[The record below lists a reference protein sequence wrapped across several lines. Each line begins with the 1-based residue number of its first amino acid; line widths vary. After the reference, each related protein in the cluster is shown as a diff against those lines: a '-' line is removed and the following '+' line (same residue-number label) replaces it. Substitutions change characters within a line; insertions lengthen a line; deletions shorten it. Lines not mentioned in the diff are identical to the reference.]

1 MPGAMIGADGHF
13 FRNLLHNII
22 NHQEEHVPTEV
33 REHEGRGHTFRT
45 GVLLYLAC
53 IAVCALFFSLGFLVG
68 YNEHGSH
75 MGPTTEVVA
84 APSVTP
90 PTINPPPDSGQIA
103 PPDVAASSPSANI
116 EPQTE
121 VISSK
126 GEGPIAAT
134 HEEKPAKPLSSK
146 KQHKA
151 EAQPAPNPPSPRAVA
166 PGEVG
171 EGIMLQVA
179 ALRTKQD
186 AEAMVGV
193 LKKHGFQVFMVIP
206 DNPHAADS
214 LYRVQVGPFRTR
226 PEADKVRD
234 KLVQEGFKPF
244 VKH

>member
-1 MPGAMIGADGHF
+1 M
-13 FRNLLHNII
+13 
-22 NHQEEHVPTEV
+22 PTEV
-33 REHEGRGHTFRT
+33 REHEGRGHTFRI

-75 MGPTTEVVA
+75 LGPTTEVVA
-84 APSVTP
+84 PPSVTP
-90 PTINPPPDSGQIA
+90 PTINPPPDGGQLA
-103 PPDVAASSPSANI
+103 TPDTASTPSPNI
-116 EPQTE
+116 EPETE
-121 VISSK
+121 VIPST
-126 GEGPIAAT
+126 GDGPIAAT
-134 HEEKPAKPLSSK
+134 HEGKPAKPLSTK
-146 KQHKA
+146 KHKA
-151 EAQPAPNPPSPRAVA
+151 EAQPAPNPPSPRALT

-186 AEAMVGV
+186 AEAMTGV
-193 LKKHGFQVFMVIP
+193 LKKHGYPVFMAMP

-226 PEADKVRD
+226 PEADKARD